1 MFETPEGY
9 LVCRAVP
16 IARLGEMEYTAAETG
31 DGQPMIAVNTPA
43 VLFGADTVASFE
55 GKPVTVYHPQPNSDP
70 TIPDVTPQNW
80 RAVAV
85 GIAQSVRP
93 GTGDDADKLVAD
105 LMITD
110 QVAIELVKNGLREIS
125 CGYEAFH
132 GEKDADGRAIRNRII
147 GNHIALVDRGRAGSD
162 VAIRD
167 EKPEGKTMAGK
178 ISAWLE
184 KMRKVADEMPMEEGP
199 SQEMVDAPADP
210 MAAFEARLAAMEE
223 ALAQVIMD
231 MKPKADEV
239 EIEIKPEG
247 EGEEMPEGEQE
258 PMIDKCKDE
267 AVLSLAEII
276 APGIENTADIKK
288 QALIA
293 GMKLTDAR
301 DAIVAIAGENPDF
314 ENEAAVDVLF
324 SAVATVLTDRR
335 KAALV
340 KTKSADSAPSVNP
353 VAVTPQQINEMN
365 ARAWAKQ

>member
-16 IARLGEMEYTAAETG
+16 IARLGEMSYTAAETG
-31 DGQPMIAVNTPA
+31 DGQPLIAVNTPA

-55 GKPVTVYHPQPNSDP
+55 GKPVTVYHPQPNADP
-70 TIPDVTPQNW
+70 TMPDVTPQNW

-93 GTGDDADKLVAD
+93 GTGEDADKLVAD

-132 GEKDADGRAIRNRII
+132 GEKDAEGRAIRNQII

-167 EKPEGKTMAGK
+167 SKPEGKTMAGEIK
-178 ISAWLE
+178 KWLD
-184 KMRKVADEMPMEEGP
+184 KLRKVADEMPIEEEP
-199 SQEMVDAPADP
+199 VVDADPVDP
-210 MAAFEARLAAMEE
+210 MAAFEARLSAMEE
-223 ALAQVIMD
+223 VLAQALMD
-231 MKPKADEV
+231 MKPADEIKV
-239 EIEIKPEG
+239 EIEEDPKTEPE
-247 EGEEMPEGEQE
+247 PE
-258 PMIDKCKDE
+258 PMMDKCKDE

-276 APGIENTADIKK
+276 APGIENTVDVKK

-293 GMKLTDAR
+293 GMRLSDAR
-301 DAIVAIAGENPDF
+301 DAIVAIAGESPDF
-314 ENEAAVDVLF
+314 ENQAAVDVLF

-340 KTKSADSAPSVNP
+340 KTKTADNAPSVNP
-353 VAVTPQQINEMN
+353 AVVTPQQINEMN
-365 ARAWAKQ
+365 ARAWAKREVNV